1 MCGCM
6 GSLTPVDKDMQEQL
20 CICVRYSTS
29 GRNGAHPL
37 EGTWNTSRGTMELA
51 IEGAFEGLSV
61 SGSRGVGGSVQ
72 GLVLADVETRSGVT
86 FEGFYASGSDTYGH
100 AWWWLRYCHGIGRSL
115 ACMLLRCAMC
125 GYYQVHARVP
135 AAVDVRR

>member
-1 MCGCM
+1 MQLILALVARAHRHAARRLDVGVIVVLLADVFVCRA
-6 GSLTPVDKDMQEQL
+6 VDDVE
-20 CICVRYSTS
+20 
-29 GRNGAHPL
+29 
-37 EGTWNTSRGTMELA
+37 
-51 IEGAFEGLSV
+51 
-61 SGSRGVGGSVQ
+61 VQ